1 MSVLRMARRLKEDNK
16 ISKVTPI
23 QIDLC
28 FHLSCPRI
36 ITTQTV
42 VTEESQYDMENRVEV
57 KTSLATN

>member
-1 MSVLRMARRLKEDNK
+1 MSVWRIAHRLREDNK

-28 FHLSCPRI
+28 FHLSCLRI
-36 ITTQTV
+36 TSTQAV
-42 VTEESQYDMENRVEV
+42 VTEESQCDMENRAEA